1 MDILRYT
8 RKLTSCA
15 QNNMRKKIFDIMLY
29 QICDMSPANISNHIY
44 FKTKNCAKYFKI
56 SGHNMLQN
64 DENEY
69 L

>member
-1 MDILRYT
+1 
-8 RKLTSCA
+8 
-15 QNNMRKKIFDIMLY
+15 MRKKIFDIMLY